1 MFMGHRAF
9 VFVCLLAVLGCA
21 AATARADTYRNRSI
35 DITSINQLDL
45 ARYMGR
51 WYEIARYPV
60 WFEEGCH
67 SVTADYHLKPNGR
80 IGVTNSCRQDAVD
93 GPLETADGEAWVTAP
108 GQLKVSFVPIPFLN
122 RFLSGDYWIL
132 YLAEDYS
139 LAVIGSPKGSTGWIL
154 ARQPNISASELD
166 RAHDALAQNGYD
178 LSALHYTLHVKP
190 QGD

>member
-1 MFMGHRAF
+1 MLMGHRAF

-67 SVTADYHLKPNGR
+67 SVTADYHLKSNGR